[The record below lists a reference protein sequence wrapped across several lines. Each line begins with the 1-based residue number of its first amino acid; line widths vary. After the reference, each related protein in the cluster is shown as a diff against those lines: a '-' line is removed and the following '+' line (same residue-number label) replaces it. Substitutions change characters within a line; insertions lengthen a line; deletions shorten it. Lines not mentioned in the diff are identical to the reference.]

1 MGSFTIVNIL
11 IRKTGKISI
20 SNRDWLIR
28 MLKENRHYSNIRRSL
43 VIPLILLVFVNAL
56 AGTTGR
62 IAGTVTNAEG
72 DPLVGASVIVDGTPY
87 GAMTDPNGEYFINI
101 LTPGEYS
108 LSARMV
114 GMAEVTKEGIIVVAD
129 QSTTVDFSLQEQ
141 AAGRTVIRVTDQRS
155 LILQDVPSTIY
166 EIDRDEICLM
176 PVVGLLDV
184 VSRQPGIVSKGGA
197 IHVRGGRA
205 GEVLFLLDG
214 ISTQSPLSNVFISTV
229 PLMAL
234 SRTSI
239 ITGGLPAEYGNA
251 MSGIV
256 NIVTRDGGDDFE
268 ANLQVRTGEMTEF
281 GYENISRNYSE
292 PSENNNFRSD
302 MINLEC
308 SIGGPEPVTTHILPS
323 IGIEIPGEMRFFA
336 AASYIR
342 SGRDLQDSRGYWE
355 NNWQNGITASG
366 KLTYRPTGRTRI
378 SFLGYYTWRNTGW
391 DEWLWS
397 RYNQAVYIND
407 ELHLGGDPDYA
418 LPIKFQ
424 ENAGATLSLTHSL
437 SDRTFMDLR
446 LNQNRTCN
454 WRRVEDR
461 NGGYVGEG
469 FKPNDWYV
477 FFLPQPRIADE
488 SGFYHSGIHPD
499 VWLDSR
505 STVTNLKFNLTSF
518 LNSNIELKTGIEARY
533 YDIYDYSVYVG
544 DQGGIYT
551 SLWRAYPF
559 SGAMYTTAK
568 VESSGG
574 LVVTPGVRLDMFDA
588 NTTIYDPEEGGEIDV
603 SRKYQ
608 LSPRLGITHPVT
620 DRDVFFF
627 TYGYYFQMPNF
638 NQLFYGTDYNM
649 SGTYDIIG
657 NPDLDA
663 QRTIAYEA
671 GLRHRLND
679 LSSIS
684 VSVFNKDVTGLVQTS
699 DYYSESSNEY
709 SIYEN
714 DESHGTLRGLELKFL
729 RLPGSILS
737 GSLSYTYSISKGRYS
752 SSVEQRE
759 YSSSG
764 CTLPPP
770 EDSYLDWDQRH
781 TADAQINLVIP
792 RGEGPELGVF
802 RPLEGTSLTI
812 SWAWGS
818 GFPYSPP
825 SGESEQPQVNTERYP
840 YSMETNIGLTRR
852 FWPGF
857 SELELG
863 LTIYNLFNRRNLNR
877 IFDTG
882 YYMETNEPGGISGNP
897 GAWSPARHIMLR
909 LGVSF

>member
-1 MGSFTIVNIL
+1 MNIL
-11 IRKTGKISI
+11 TRKTGEISI
-20 SNRDWLIR
+20 LNRDWLNR
-28 MLKENRHYSNIRRSL
+28 LLKENRHYSNIRRSL
-43 VIPLILLVFVNAL
+43 VISLILLVFGNAL

-62 IAGTVTNAEG
+62 IAGTVTSAEG
-72 DPLVGASVIVDGTPY
+72 NPLVGASVIVDGTPY
-87 GAMTDPNGEYFINI
+87 GAITDPNGEYFINI
-101 LTPGEYS
+101 LTPAEYS

-166 EIDRDEICLM
+166 VIDRDEIRLM
-176 PVVGLLDV
+176 PVIGLLDV
-184 VSRQPGIVSKGGA
+184 VSRQPGIVSRGGA

-205 GEVLFLLDG
+205 GEVSFLLDG
-214 ISTQSPLSNVFISTV
+214 ISTQSPLSNAFISTV

-239 ITGGLPAEYGNA
+239 ITGGFPAEYGNA

-256 NIVTRDGGDDFE
+256 NMITRDGGDDFE

-378 SFLGYYTWRNTGW
+378 SLLSYYTWRNMGW

-397 RYNQAVYIND
+397 RYDQAVYIND
-407 ELHLGGDPDYA
+407 EIHLGGDPDYA

-424 ENAGATLSLTHSL
+424 ENAGATISLTHSFSDIIFMNL
-437 SDRTFMDLR
+437 S

-461 NGGYVGEG
+461 NGGYIGEG
-469 FKPNDWYV
+469 YEPNDWYV

-488 SGFYHSGIHPD
+488 FGFYHSGIHPD

-518 LNSNIELKTGIEARY
+518 LNSNIELKTGLEARY
-533 YDIYDYSVYVG
+533 YDIYDYSVYVE
-544 DQGGIYT
+544 DQGDIYT

-559 SGAMYTTAK
+559 SGALYAMAK

-574 LVVTPGVRLDMFDA
+574 LVVTPGIRLDMFDA
-588 NTTIYDPEEGGEIDV
+588 NTAMYELEEGGSIDV

-608 LSPRLGITHPVT
+608 LSPRLGISHPVT
-620 DRDVFFF
+620 DRDVFFS
-627 TYGYYFQMPNF
+627 TYGHYFQMANF
-638 NQLFYGTDYNM
+638 NQLFYGTDYNL
-649 SGTYDIIG
+649 SGSYNIIG

-671 GLRHRLND
+671 GLRHRFND

-684 VSVFNKDVTGLVQTS
+684 VSVFNKDVTGLVRTANNS
-699 DYYSESSNEY
+699 SVTPGEYY
-709 SIYEN
+709 IYEN
-714 DESHGTLRGLELKFL
+714 DDSHGTLRGLELKFL

-737 GSLSYTYSISKGRYS
+737 GSMSYTYSISKGRYS
-752 SSVEQRE
+752 SSVEQRG

-764 CTLPPP
+764 FTFPPP

-781 TADAQINLVIP
+781 TADAQVNLVVP
-792 RGEGPELGVF
+792 REEGPELGGL
-802 RPLEGTSLTI
+802 RPFEGTSLTI
-812 SWAWGS
+812 SWTWGS

-825 SGESEQPQVNTERYP
+825 SGGSEQPQVNTERYP
-840 YSMETNIGLTRR
+840 FTMETNIGLTRQ

-857 SELELG
+857 CEIELG
-863 LTIYNLFNRRNLNR
+863 LTIYNLFNRQNLIR

-882 YYMETNEPGGISGNP
+882 YYMETSEPGGVSGNP
-897 GAWSPARHIMLR
+897 GTWSPARHIMLR